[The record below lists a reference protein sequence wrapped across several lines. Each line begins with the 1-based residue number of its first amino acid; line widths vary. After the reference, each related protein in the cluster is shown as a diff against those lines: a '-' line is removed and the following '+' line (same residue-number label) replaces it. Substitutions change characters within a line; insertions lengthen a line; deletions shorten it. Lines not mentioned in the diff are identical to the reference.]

1 MLPRATIIFLAS
13 GGDEM
18 AEGGQTRRN
27 RHQRRAYGKLSQ
39 PHQHS
44 HGEPCPGCNSRTVLM
59 HIVGQRDDLKNAVG
73 EPVFYPIAEGET
85 APAIADFGILAV
97 GLDPSSKAITVT
109 AYGREV
115 FRCCP
120 RASSTTSPAP
130 GAIHWRRLPPISM
143 LNSGPHES
151 FDAAQM
157 SAADHAALRARLL
170 ALFPVP
176 GTLLHGYANPL
187 KRRDISESV
196 NRDCREIGGAG
207 PRGYFPAR

>member
-1 MLPRATIIFLAS
+1 MLPRATINFLAS

-18 AEGGQTRRN
+18 AEGGQTRMN
-27 RHQRRAYGKLSQ
+27 RHQRRAHGKLSQ

-115 FRCCP
+115 FRMLP
-120 RASSTTSPAP
+120 EGVEHNEP
-130 GAIHWRRLPPISM
+130 GAWRNTL
-143 LNSGPHES
+143 
-151 FDAAQM
+151 AAI
-157 SAADHAALRARLL
+157 AADLDAQ
-170 ALFPVP
+170 FGPP
-176 GTLLHGYANPL
+176 
-187 KRRDISESV
+187 
-196 NRDCREIGGAG
+196 REL
-207 PRGYFPAR
+207 